1 MIEILNAEE
10 FELMKASG
18 KILQEVFK
26 VIRDEIKP
34 GMSTHDV
41 DKIAYNIIR
50 SHDAIPS
57 FLNFGTPPFPGTIC
71 ASVNEAVVH
80 GIPRRSVI
88 LKEGDILSVDVGCVL
103 DGYQADA
110 CRTYCI
116 GEVAPEVADLVRR
129 TEESFFK
136 ALEFAKEGCRTGDI
150 GNAVQTYCE
159 SFGYG
164 VVRELEGHGI
174 GTTMHQDPSVPNFG
188 KPGHGCKLR
197 KGMAI
202 CIEPMITLGS
212 REIEMLSDVIG
223 TVDEA
228 LPNTMFKVKLDS
240 GHIVLAHLSGKLRQ
254 NFIKILPGDKVT
266 MEISP
271 YDLSRGRITWRG
283 EKKK

>member
-212 REIEMLSDVIG
+212 REIEMLSDQWTIVTQDG
-223 TVDEA
+223 KPASHYE
-228 LPNTMFKVKLDS
+228 NT
-240 GHIVLAHLSGKLRQ
+240 
-254 NFIKILPGDKVT
+254 ILITEDG
-266 MEISP
+266 P
-271 YDLSRGRITWRG
+271 YMTTYDYEEGF
-283 EKKK
+283 

>member
-1 MIEILNAEE
+1 MLTPVSRALKKALRDLVSCNRGRKMIEILNAEE

-212 REIEMLSDVIG
+212 REIEMLSDQWTIVTQDG
-223 TVDEA
+223 KPASHYE
-228 LPNTMFKVKLDS
+228 NT
-240 GHIVLAHLSGKLRQ
+240 
-254 NFIKILPGDKVT
+254 ILITEDG
-266 MEISP
+266 P
-271 YDLSRGRITWRG
+271 YMTTYDY
-283 EKKK
+283 EEDF